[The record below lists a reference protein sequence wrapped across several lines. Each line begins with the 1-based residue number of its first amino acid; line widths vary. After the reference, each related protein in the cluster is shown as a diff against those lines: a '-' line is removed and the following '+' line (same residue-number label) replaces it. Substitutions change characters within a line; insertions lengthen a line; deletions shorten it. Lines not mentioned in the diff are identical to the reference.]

1 MPISI
6 GKSVN
11 WVERIDSANTQN
23 PVIGIP
29 ADAINVK
36 LTDSNGDIAKF
47 HEVSQQQVDA
57 TTDPVVETP
66 EDALHD
72 NANTIYVLPV
82 EPVQSISF
90 VTKAPYTVESETIT
104 DNLYQKQVKVAQD
117 SALHYTYVLSFSS
130 IPEDLVSQGVE
141 FKLYWMVDGKRTD
154 VTNDQAYSVKFV
166 DTNDNGINDQI
177 QWTVPHLSE
186 QNFVV
191 QGIINATNAAHL
203 DSNRNIISDVYEQV
217 QSRDGIFT
225 GEISAGDY
233 IRVTFERELTSQNDI
248 SIYAKSSNP
257 GATIEVYAKDSDSL
271 IATFDEISNDTMYRI
286 LLTNLPASQ
295 DTFDL
300 KVIGGSVDFDNIIDP
315 SSTATQL
322 TISASSAATAGTA
335 SGDFTVQRQ
344 DVYGNPSTSDTTTVD
359 LSSSSATGVFRD
371 STDTNTITSIT
382 INPGSSSGTFKYKDN
397 TAGTFTITNSA
408 TGLTSAT
415 TSFTVNA
422 GSATQL
428 TITAPSAATA
438 GTASGDFTVVTK
450 DVYGNAAT
458 SGATITLSSSSATG
472 VFRNSADSSTITS
485 VAIASGSSSG
495 TFKYKDNTAGTFT
508 ITNSATGLTSATT
521 SFTVNPATV
530 SKLVFT
536 AGGAQTLNAGTASS
550 AITMQRQDS
559 YNNPINSGAISVSLS
574 SGSSAGKFDT
584 TTSGAGAFSPGIT
597 AITIPDGSS
606 TTTFYYKDTA
616 SGSQTLTASYGSLTP
631 ATTSFTVNAG
641 SATQLAITAPA
652 AATAGTASGDFTVQR
667 KDADRKSTRL
677 NSSHTDISRMPSSA

>member
-1 MPISI
+1 MASIKTRLLTIFLCTILLSSIFTLNYSPVLMVSAEESQTSSSDTTPTDTTPTDTTPQSQQNTLPQNSTSNLTPIGVTLEHSPISI

-23 PVIGIP
+23 PVIEIP

-47 HEVSQQQVDA
+47 HEVSQQQVDT

-322 TISASSAATAGTA
+322 TI
-335 SGDFTVQRQ
+335 
-344 DVYGNPSTSDTTTVD
+344 
-359 LSSSSATGVFRD
+359 
-371 STDTNTITSIT
+371 
-382 INPGSSSGTFKYKDN
+382 
-397 TAGTFTITNSA
+397 
-408 TGLTSAT
+408 
-415 TSFTVNA
+415 
-422 GSATQL
+422 
-428 TITAPSAATA
+428 TAPSAEIGRAH
-438 GTASGDFTVVTK
+438 V
-450 DVYGNAAT
+450 
-458 SGATITLSSSSATG
+458 
-472 VFRNSADSSTITS
+472 
-485 VAIASGSSSG
+485 
-495 TFKYKDNTAGTFT
+495 
-508 ITNSATGLTSATT
+508 
-521 SFTVNPATV
+521 
-530 SKLVFT
+530 
-536 AGGAQTLNAGTASS
+536 
-550 AITMQRQDS
+550 
-559 YNNPINSGAISVSLS
+559 
-574 SGSSAGKFDT
+574 
-584 TTSGAGAFSPGIT
+584 
-597 AITIPDGSS
+597 
-606 TTTFYYKDTA
+606 
-616 SGSQTLTASYGSLTP
+616 
-631 ATTSFTVNAG
+631 
-641 SATQLAITAPA
+641 
-652 AATAGTASGDFTVQR
+652 
-667 KDADRKSTRL
+667 
-677 NSSHTDISRMPSSA
+677 